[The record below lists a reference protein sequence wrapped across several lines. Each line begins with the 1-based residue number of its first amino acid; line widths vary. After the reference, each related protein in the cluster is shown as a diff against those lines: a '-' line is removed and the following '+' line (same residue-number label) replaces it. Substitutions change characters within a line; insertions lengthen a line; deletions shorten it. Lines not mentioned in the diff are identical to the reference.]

1 MRHARAF
8 AGDEELIGRMRRS
21 SMLLNTQ
28 LRDLLTLAKGE
39 AGRLQIHAEPFEAC
53 ALVEAMAE
61 DARELAVSRACS
73 CGWCFRPRRC
83 SRSPTARAS
92 TRC

>member
-1 MRHARAF
+1 
-8 AGDEELIGRMRRS
+8 MRRS

-61 DARELAVSRACS
+61 DALELASRREGLRAA
-73 CGWCFRPRRC
+73 GGVP
-83 SRSPTARAS
+83 ARAAV
-92 TRC
+92 RGCRRRAHRPGA

>member
-1 MRHARAF
+1 MRGAF
-8 AGDEELIGRMRRS
+8 QGDEELIGRMRRS

-61 DARELAVSRACS
+61 DARELAVSKGLQLRVML
-73 CGWCFRPRRC
+73 RPRRC
-83 SRSPTARAS
+83 SRLPTARAS